1 MGWACLMGGVI
12 VVYIGLNQSSVVLA
26 TGASLVAA
34 GFADLVLC
42 VMGLRKVRFA
52 VTPFRT
58 VGDSTQPPTVRV
70 HQTAGPQNATVQ
82 VTSLRNTDPLI
93 HPVAAR
99 TPRTVPLNGWN
110 PHAVSSLE
118 FTEAFRMFG
127 FVEAKR
133 KAHRPVLQLICRGPD
148 AGERLVEV
156 PHMSALHD
164 LDRLREYVPG
174 DRMGRVNWSATAR
187 TTRLHVRDEQVQ
199 EDEVLVVVSMDPSQ
213 SGSVTG
219 RRMVLSSLAVTR
231 TICEEVL
238 RSGRSLRLATEEL
251 SGSLERAR
259 LLAARTVDKK
269 QPLPSTELEARLVE
283 RLVID
288 EIDLIRRLSL
298 ARPTDIDVAVSGPHV
313 MVTMEKVE
321 VNL

>member
-1 MGWACLMGGVI
+1 M
-12 VVYIGLNQSSVVLA
+12 VVYIGRSETAVVLA
-26 TGASLVAA
+26 TGASLMIA
-34 GFADLVLC
+34 GLVDLVLS
-42 VMGLRKVRFA
+42 VVGLRRVRFA

-58 VGDSTQPPTVRV
+58 VGDTAHPPTVRV
-70 HQTAGPQNATVQ
+70 HQMAGPHNATVQ
-82 VTSLRNTDPLI
+82 VAPLRNTDPQI
-93 HPVAAR
+93 DPVPAR
-99 TPRTVPLNGWN
+99 TPRTVALDGWN
-110 PHAVSSLE
+110 PHSVSSLE
-118 FTEAFRMFG
+118 FTEAFRLFG

-133 KAHRPVLQLICRGPD
+133 KAHRPVPQLICRGPD

-156 PHMSALHD
+156 PHMSTMHD

-187 TTRLHVRDEQVQ
+187 TTQLHVRDEQVQ
-199 EDEVLVVVSMDPSQ
+199 EDEVLVVVSMDPAN

-259 LLAARTVDKK
+259 LLAARRVDKK
-269 QPLPSTELEARLVE
+269 RPLPKTGLEARLVE

-288 EIDLIRRLSL
+288 EIDLLKRLSL
-298 ARPTDIDVAVSGPHV
+298 ARPTDIDVTVSGPHV
-313 MVTMEKVE
+313 MVTLEKVE